1 MPSSNSDTAAPR
13 LPLGSFAG
21 IVPRRRNRGND
32 LACSKNVSAP
42 AQTQRAEYRPVGE
55 HGCQLFAW
63 MVYALVSSNG
73 TWLLWSVSSGTNLAR
88 VETVR
93 ESARRKVFRD
103 HFLARVNPQLRKDP
117 MKMGMDRG
125 AADTQCIRDLLVQ
138 KTCKNARENFFFAFR

>member
-1 MPSSNSDTAAPR
+1 MIWRAPKMFQLLLKHKER
-13 LPLGSFAG
+13 NTDRSASTGASFLLGWFMLWFHRTEPGCYGLFLAG
-21 IVPRRRNRGND
+21 R
-32 LACSKNVSAP
+32 
-42 AQTQRAEYRPVGE
+42 T
-55 HGCQLFAW
+55 F
-63 MVYALVSSNG
+63 
-73 TWLLWSVSSGTNLAR
+73 AR